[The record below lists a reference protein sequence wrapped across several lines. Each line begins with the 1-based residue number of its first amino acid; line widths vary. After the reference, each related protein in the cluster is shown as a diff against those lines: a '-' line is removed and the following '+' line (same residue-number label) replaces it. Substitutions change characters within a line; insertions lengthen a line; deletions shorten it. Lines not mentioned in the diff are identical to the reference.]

1 MISEP
6 IHVTDEAFEKVVL
19 QSEIPV
25 LVDFWAP
32 WCGPCRMIAPV
43 LEKFAK
49 EFEGKILIAKVNT
62 DENSE
67 NAMKYG
73 VRGIPTL
80 LFIANGK
87 VAHSQVGVVPEPH
100 LRDMVNEFLGVAEE
114 A

>member
-43 LEKFAK
+43 LEKFAR
-49 EFEGKILIAKVNT
+49 EFECKILIAKVSCEILT
-62 DENSE
+62 E
-67 NAMKYG
+67 
-73 VRGIPTL
+73 RG
-80 LFIANGK
+80 
-87 VAHSQVGVVPEPH
+87 
-100 LRDMVNEFLGVAEE
+100 
-114 A
+114 